1 MWTGPI
7 FDADIAG
14 RMTIERAIELCA
26 GKEDDYPSDWSE
38 LDIEHSQREIERSVR
53 HISESLLNYFQA
65 TIYLLRLMIWESPLV
80 LDKSSMKKLKTGLEE
95 RGFRMARCQMPEPM
109 FATDADW
116 NTVLEVTRL
125 AE

>member
-1 MWTGPI
+1 
-7 FDADIAG
+7 
-14 RMTIERAIELCA
+14 MTVERATELCA
-26 GKEDDYPSDWSE
+26 GREDDYPNDWSE

-53 HISESLLNYFQA
+53 QISEAAELLSGDN
-65 TIYLLRLMIWESPLV
+65 LLIAVDGLGIAAGVGQIP
-80 LDKSSMKKLKTGLEE
+80 SMKKLKAGLEE

-116 NTVLEVTRL
+116 NTVLEVTQL